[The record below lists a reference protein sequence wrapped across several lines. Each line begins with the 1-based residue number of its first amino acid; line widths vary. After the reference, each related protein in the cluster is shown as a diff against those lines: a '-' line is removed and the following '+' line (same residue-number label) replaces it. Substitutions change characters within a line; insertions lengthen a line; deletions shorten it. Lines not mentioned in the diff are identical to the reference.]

1 MIGHIQILSPLIKK
15 KKKKSKEK
23 RGLCSFSLKKLYFAS
38 TCTRYFIYFV
48 GAICDIA
55 FDRFLITLPSPYEC
69 MPLRLKTPISR
80 GSLQENQGE
89 LLIENFFS
97 IFTHLY
103 IFVAFWDFLYRCLFI
118 YNITYLSIYF
128 VIVCWVERNK

>member
-1 MIGHIQILSPLIKK
+1 MLFLAKK
-15 KKKKSKEK
+15 NYISHQ
-23 RGLCSFSLKKLYFAS
+23 LVLP
-38 TCTRYFIYFV
+38 TRYFIYFV

-55 FDRFLITLPSPYEC
+55 FDRFLITLPSPYQC

-103 IFVAFWDFLYRCLFI
+103 IFVAFWNFIYRCLFI
-118 YNITYLSIYF
+118 YNITYLSNNLEKKYKRRENLASDRTRKFHSLQSHYSNI
-128 VIVCWVERNK
+128 IR